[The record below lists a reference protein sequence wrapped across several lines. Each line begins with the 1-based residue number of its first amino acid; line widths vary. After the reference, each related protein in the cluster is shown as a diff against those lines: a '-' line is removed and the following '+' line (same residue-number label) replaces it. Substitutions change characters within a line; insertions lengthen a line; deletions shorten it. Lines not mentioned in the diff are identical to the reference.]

1 MLDFC
6 PQSPELIQY
15 MNNLSNG
22 HEAARAGSLRITE
35 ELAAFAGMLDY
46 GDLPPQAVHEVKRA
60 LLDYLGVS
68 LLGARHRAVE
78 LLVEHL
84 AQMRGARALA
94 QRGGATLIGRAER
107 TDPVSAAWING
118 TMGHVYDFD
127 DVHSAAGIHPGIV
140 IVPGSL
146 AAAETSRTGGR
157 RLIAAMAAGYEVAG
171 RVGIATQLSHYEP
184 GWHSTGTVGMLGAA
198 AAAANVLR
206 LDAVQAAHA
215 LGAAASQAAGLRVS
229 FGSMMKSL
237 HAGNACALGLRSA
250 YLAAR
255 GFTGPLQGIEGER
268 GFLEVA
274 CGDVDRA
281 SILAGLGERYCFV
294 RKGYKLYSCGGVVH
308 PALDAALELRPRL
321 GGDWRRVR
329 AVRARVHPQ
338 VLEQMRVREPQ
349 TGMQSKFS
357 PFHAIAAALLDGA
370 ALPAQFSDA
379 RAAAEDARA
388 LRGRVQVES
397 DPALRKDEAR
407 MTIEMEGGAVLDSHV
422 EHARGYSPD
431 NPPGDDDL
439 QRKFLSLAEPCL
451 GRERSAELAGRV
463 WALESERSL
472 KPLLVLCAA

>member
-1 MLDFC
+1 MNV
-6 PQSPELIQY
+6 SP
-15 MNNLSNG
+15 SAG
-22 HEAARAGSLRITE
+22 AAQPRITGR
-35 ELAAFAGMLDY
+35 LAAFASTLEY
-46 GDLPPQAVHEVKRA
+46 GDLPPRAVHEVKRA

-78 LLVEHL
+78 LLVEHV

-94 QRGGATLIGRAER
+94 ARAGATVIGRTER

-140 IVPGSL
+140 VVPGTL
-146 AAAETSRTGGR
+146 AAAETTRTSGR

-171 RVGIATQLSHYEP
+171 RIGVATQLTHYEP

-198 AAAANVLR
+198 AAAASVLR
-206 LDAVQAAHA
+206 LDATQAAHA

-237 HAGNACALGLRSA
+237 HAGNACAVGLRSA

-255 GFTGPLQGIEGER
+255 GFTGAPDGIEGAR

-274 CGDVDRA
+274 CGEVDRA
-281 SILAGLGERYCFV
+281 SIVAGLGEHYGFV

-321 GGDWRRVR
+321 GGDWRRIR
-329 AVRARVHPQ
+329 AVRVRVHPQ
-338 VLEQMRVREPQ
+338 VLEQMRIREPLS
-349 TGMQSKFS
+349 GMQSKFS
-357 PFHAIAAALLDGA
+357 PYHAIAVALLDGA

-379 RAAAEDARA
+379 RAAAADAAA
-388 LRGRVQVES
+388 LRQRVQVDS

-407 MTIEMEGGAVLDSHV
+407 MTIELEDGAPLACHV

-431 NPPGDDDL
+431 NPPSDDDL
-439 QRKFLSLAEPCL
+439 QRKFLTLAEPRL
-451 GRERSAELAGRV
+451 GRERSARLADRV
-463 WALESERSL
+463 WALEGERSL
-472 KPLLVLCAA
+472 KPLAALCAAAVSR